1 MQLTSSFKNDCVK
14 QTKGGASLKKVFTSL
29 MMIMMCL
36 VLISPTVFAEQSPAD
51 VAKQE
56 HQDIDKQYNPKGMIV
71 TTKDGQILYDYHG
84 STQVDPASTTKLMTM
99 NLVYDDIKSGK
110 IKMNDKVKITSRY
123 EKMSELPN
131 LTTFP
136 LKEGTTVT
144 INQLLKQAALE
155 SSNAATLV
163 LAEHIDGSSSKFTD
177 RMNQKAKDLGMKDTT
192 FTNPSGANN
201 KILKPYEPKS
211 YKDDTISHTTARDM
225 SLLSNHILNA
235 HPDVLKITKLSK
247 DKQSNQELHNTNTS
261 LPNEADGMKDVDGLK
276 TGTSDNGYNLELTA
290 KRNHLRIV
298 TGIFNVKPYPDE
310 QAKHARQ
317 KLANALT
324 EHAFKQYDYRKVISK
339 GEHEIDGKKYEV
351 KKDLYDLVPKEKSKY
366 QLKVS
371 DDNQLY
377 VDYNRQFMKGHKAPT
392 VEVKPTTHW
401 GMIFLYVCMAIAGLV
416 LLGMLTI
423 IGIKIYYKK
432 F

>member
-1 MQLTSSFKNDCVK
+1 M
-14 QTKGGASLKKVFTSL
+14 
-29 MMIMMCL
+29 
-36 VLISPTVFAEQSPAD
+36 
-51 VAKQE
+51 
-56 HQDIDKQYNPKGMIV
+56 
-71 TTKDGQILYDYHG
+71 
-84 STQVDPASTTKLMTM
+84 
-99 NLVYDDIKSGK
+99 
-110 IKMNDKVKITSRY
+110 
-123 EKMSELPN
+123 
-131 LTTFP
+131 
-136 LKEGTTVT
+136 
-144 INQLLKQAALE
+144 KQAALE

-177 RMNQKAKDLGMKDTT
+177 RMNQKAKDLGMKDTK

-351 KKDLYDLVPKEKSKY
+351 KKDLYDLVPKDKSKY